1 MTCTTADSR
10 QALEPYKHQPWCDR
24 HQHALVAEDAGGY
37 WPHCIGRIIKISSE
51 VVGWWQVDEDAG
63 NQPRFHVD
71 LVRGADLDEDAL
83 RAVQALFR
91 DGYGDQLLR
100 LIARGLADFEDGIPA
115 GEQA

>member
-1 MTCTTADSR
+1 MTCSTADSR
-10 QALEPYKHQPWCDR
+10 QLPQLDKHQPWCDR
-24 HQHALVAEDAGGY
+24 HQHALAAEDAGGS
-37 WPHCIGRIIKISSE
+37 WPHCIGRIIQISSE
-51 VVGWWQVDEDAG
+51 VVGWWQIDGNAG
-63 NQPRFHVD
+63 NQARFHVD
-71 LVRGADLDEDAL
+71 LVRGADLDENAL